1 MSPTHKGKQ
10 TLAHKPIT
18 APATTAAAVIP
29 SFDTL
34 PDSAL
39 IRESC
44 LVQSPKRPERPGPLP
59 FSGATLQRR
68 VKAGTFPKPIKLGKK
83 ITAFRVGE
91 VRAWLNSQSEG
102 VMQ

>member
-1 MSPTHKGKQ
+1 MSRTPKGKQ
-10 TLAHKPIT
+10 TPCHKPIT
-18 APATTAAAVIP
+18 APATTAEAEIP

-44 LVQSPKRPERPGPLP
+44 LVQSPKRPKRPTPLP
-59 FSGATLQRR
+59 FSGATLWRK
-68 VKAGTFPKPIKLGKK
+68 VKAGKFPKPIKLGEK

-91 VRAWLNSQSEG
+91 VRAWLNSQSEEL
-102 VMQ
+102 V